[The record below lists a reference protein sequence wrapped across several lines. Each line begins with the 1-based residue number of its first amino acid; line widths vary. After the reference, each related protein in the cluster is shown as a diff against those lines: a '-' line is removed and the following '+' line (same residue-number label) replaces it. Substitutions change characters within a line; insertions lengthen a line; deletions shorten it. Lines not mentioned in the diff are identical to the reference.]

1 MHKYLRAVGFSSIKN
16 IKQLEPLFKSV
27 IENPDKR
34 IAVCAD
40 DSDIS
45 AMQIDRDFGE
55 DIGISMVGELD
66 EAGNFLMEHYFPYVR
81 PDIYV
86 YDGFLEVEERL
97 INKSYAG
104 ISDDSELSLIFYVQN
119 IVDIDKKRIAPS
131 DTVDAVMLAALSDRG
146 SILLPIAQPSEGE
159 DLFSM
164 VETSIIPCGVE
175 CELYRIVGTILDV
188 RHVQNLITGE
198 RVILMNI
205 SCNDYKIRLA
215 INEMDLIGE
224 PEKGRRFRGDIWL
237 QGVMLLD

>member
-1 MHKYLRAVGFSSIKN
+1 
-16 IKQLEPLFKSV
+16 
-27 IENPDKR
+27 
-34 IAVCAD
+34 
-40 DSDIS
+40 
-45 AMQIDRDFGE
+45 
-55 DIGISMVGELD
+55 MV
-66 EAGNFLMEHYFPYVR
+66 
-81 PDIYV
+81 
-86 YDGFLEVEERL
+86 
-97 INKSYAG
+97 
-104 ISDDSELSLIFYVQN
+104 
-119 IVDIDKKRIAPS
+119 
-131 DTVDAVMLAALSDRG
+131 T
-146 SILLPIAQPSEGE
+146 GE

-237 QGVMLLD
+237 QGLMLLD

>member
-1 MHKYLRAVGFSSIKN
+1 
-16 IKQLEPLFKSV
+16 
-27 IENPDKR
+27 
-34 IAVCAD
+34 
-40 DSDIS
+40 
-45 AMQIDRDFGE
+45 
-55 DIGISMVGELD
+55 
-66 EAGNFLMEHYFPYVR
+66 MEHYFPYVR

-237 QGVMLLD
+237 QGLMLLD